1 LILTWKLSKRVGS
14 YSSFVYIASMVL
26 ADDLPVLSA
35 KTLEVAVDISKAN
48 QDANRLTVDLG
59 YISQAA

>member
-1 LILTWKLSKRVGS
+1 
-14 YSSFVYIASMVL
+14 MVL

-59 YISQAA
+59 YIKKQSLQRPNPLPPPSPPVNIKITYC

>member
-1 LILTWKLSKRVGS
+1 
-14 YSSFVYIASMVL
+14 MVL

-59 YISQAA
+59 YIKKQSLQRPNPPPPPPTK